1 MFVTVF
7 PRAKVT
13 IRPVESTA
21 AARSTKAMSDS
32 LTFRL
37 LVYIKAVAEAQN
49 FTRAASQLY
58 LAQPSLSHQI
68 RELENQL
75 KLQIFER
82 GGPSIRVTDAGR
94 LLVAYADT
102 ALRERDEIV
111 AMAQAIY
118 LHDVPPLRLGFSS
131 FIQVSLLQTFRES
144 YEELFPGCE
153 IRLSGGDPSLTLQRL
168 NERLLD
174 CAILPM
180 PIDESL
186 YKVQQ
191 IARSPLVVCMLA
203 NDPLASHAE
212 LDISEVAPRLKIF
225 RDPELDPLA
234 HSRLVELFKEVGVP
248 LLLGSSRPDA
258 F

>member
-1 MFVTVF
+1 
-7 PRAKVT
+7 
-13 IRPVESTA
+13 
-21 AARSTKAMSDS
+21 MSDS

-68 RELENQL
+68 RELESQL

-82 GGPSIRVTDAGR
+82 GGPYIRVTDAGR

-111 AMAQAIY
+111 AIARAIY

-153 IRLSGGDPSLTLQRL
+153 IRLSGGNPSLTLQRL

-180 PIDESL
+180 PIDENL

-203 NDPLASHAE
+203 NDPLASHAQ
-212 LDISEVAPRLKIF
+212 LDLREVAARIKIF

-234 HSRLVELFKEVGVP
+234 HSRLVELFKEAGASLFV
-248 LLLGSSRPDA
+248 GSSAPTPSDMQWMVKAGYGLGNLCTGMR
-258 F
+258 FS